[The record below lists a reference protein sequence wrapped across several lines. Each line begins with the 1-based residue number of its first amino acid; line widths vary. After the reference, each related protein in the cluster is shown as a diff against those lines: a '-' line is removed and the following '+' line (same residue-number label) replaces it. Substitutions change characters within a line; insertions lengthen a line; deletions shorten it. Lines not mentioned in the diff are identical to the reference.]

1 MKSTIDAAG
10 RLMIPRAV
18 RRQAGLQPGT
28 VVDVR
33 WQDGHI
39 HVEPLTLPV
48 RLVREGRLLVAVP
61 ESTPGPLLADTV
73 EATRQALAEERGG
86 GT

>member
-10 RLMIPRAV
+10 RLVIPKAV
-18 RRQAGLQPGT
+18 RRQAGLQPGS

-39 HVEPLTLPV
+39 RVEPHTVPV

-61 ESTPGPLLADTV
+61 QSAPEPLLAETV
-73 EATRQALAEERGG
+73 EVTRQALAEERGG
-86 GT
+86 GA